1 MGYNFE
7 DDYQTFFP
15 FREMLMKL
23 LTPTPPR
30 KKSNS
35 AHLVPSEKMARNRDL
50 LPWESYTNNVG
61 VQNRHV

>member
-23 LTPTPPR
+23 LTPTPPPKKKQQCAPCAER
-30 KKSNS
+30 KNGPKQRLITMGEL
-35 AHLVPSEKMARNRDL
+35 H
-50 LPWESYTNNVG
+50 
-61 VQNRHV
+61 Q